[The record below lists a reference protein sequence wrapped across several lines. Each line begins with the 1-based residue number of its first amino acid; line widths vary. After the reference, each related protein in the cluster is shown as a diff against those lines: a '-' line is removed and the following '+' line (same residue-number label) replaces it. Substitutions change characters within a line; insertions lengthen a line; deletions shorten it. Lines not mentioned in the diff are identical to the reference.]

1 VGNLDA
7 AVSACV
13 CACECVRVCDRV
25 RTYVCFVSV

>member
-1 VGNLDA
+1 MGNLDA